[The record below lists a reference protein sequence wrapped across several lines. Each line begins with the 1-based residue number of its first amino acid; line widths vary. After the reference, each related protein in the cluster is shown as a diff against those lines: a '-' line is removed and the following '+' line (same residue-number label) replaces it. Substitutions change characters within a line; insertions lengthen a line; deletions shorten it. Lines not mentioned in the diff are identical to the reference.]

1 MFLDYRIY
9 RLENRISERHFWI
22 NAQKVDPEDK
32 DRVSYMKVQNNKLL
46 TMVDR
51 LDKLRAK
58 RFERRLKQE
67 RKRSAGQWEL

>member
-9 RLENRISERHFWI
+9 RLENRISERQKWI
-22 NAQKVDPEDK
+22 KDQKVDPEDK
-32 DRVSYMKVQNNKLL
+32 DRVSWMKIQNNKLL

-67 RKRSAGQWEL
+67 RKRNAGQWEF